1 MIVLHAC
8 ELPATSD
15 APRSTRGPAALHNPY
30 HFFFLPALSNLTISV
45 RCAARVSGRLAP
57 FDTPDVIGVERERAK
72 GSGS

>member
-15 APRSTRGPAALHNPY
+15 APWSTRGSAALHNPY
-30 HFFFLPALSNLTISV
+30 HFCFLPDLSNLTISV
-45 RCAARVSGRLAP
+45 IRAARVSGRLAP
-57 FDTPDVIGVERERAK
+57 FDNPDVIGIERERDK